1 MRGAVWA
8 RRRFR
13 MASNQRCKVSMT
25 TYNLSIAREEG
36 RTPVPPHIAHGICLL
51 ITHKGHGNCLV
62 IPLDYD
68 AGDKN
73 RVSFFLSFSLLY
85 GEGDMGVYI
94 SLTQMPFPE
103 HRVHLARPK
112 PPQRGHGRWDRR
124 RTKRPRRMGG
134 DESRMT
140 RLVTRAPPM
149 KPPMAVP
156 GMRPICKC
164 GMFCVT

>member
-73 RVSFFLSFSLLY
+73 RVSFFYLSRCCTVRATWACIYHLRRCRFRSTECIWRGRSLRNEDTDDGIDDARKDHDEW
-85 GEGDMGVYI
+85 GE
-94 SLTQMPFPE
+94 
-103 HRVHLARPK
+103 
-112 PPQRGHGRWDRR
+112 
-124 RTKRPRRMGG
+124 
-134 DESRMT
+134 
-140 RLVTRAPPM
+140 M
-149 KPPMAVP
+149 KV
-156 GMRPICKC
+156 G
-164 GMFCVT
+164 